1 MILDDGLNHQK
12 DGQKNKTI
20 IKMCVCIIV
29 LLLAVIVLMI
39 ALMSKGDSK
48 GLGGVDNNA
57 TNESLDKGEISVSPA
72 YHADDSKRELRLRIS
87 VNNKSDKDLIG
98 KKLYLTVRV
107 NLSDDTTKD
116 VTFVYDIPDIP
127 AGTAKKDLVKKVGYS
142 RMGIDDGQSIKDL
155 EFLYHVARR
164 WGS

>member
-1 MILDDGLNHQK
+1 M
-12 DGQKNKTI
+12 TI
-20 IKMCVCIIV
+20 SRKRNV
-29 LLLAVIVLMI
+29 
-39 ALMSKGDSK
+39 
-48 GLGGVDNNA
+48 
-57 TNESLDKGEISVSPA
+57 TNESLDKGGISVSPA
-72 YHADDSKRELRLRIS
+72 YHTDDSKRELRLRIS

-155 EFLYHVARR
+155 EFLYHEIE
-164 WGS
+164 